1 MSLASMEKNLFNLKF
16 AAKELERSS
25 KKCDKV
31 RIIINISE
39 FDLNT
44 HKINTYKSR
53 YDNYVKNLV

>member
-31 RIIINISE
+31 RIIIIISE
-39 FDLNT
+39 FDLNI
-44 HKINTYKSR
+44 HKINT
-53 YDNYVKNLV
+53 